1 MTSSRI
7 EGPVSLPPTIC
18 APPDRSRAALQTA
31 VGATRRPFCLTEQPG
46 ALLLIWRAHLRPRT
60 SANLGQNR
68 RLNVLS
74 ARPWGDLLHETK
86 VVDRSPRRGEGGR
99 PFWAAAKIPSLS
111 GRSPV
116 AVSFVSYGRPARNRP
131 V

>member
-1 MTSSRI
+1 LRWGACSAYLR
-7 EGPVSLPPTIC
+7 
-18 APPDRSRAALQTA
+18 APA

-46 ALLLIWRAHLRPRT
+46 AMLLIWRAHLRPRT

-86 VVDRSPRRGEGGR
+86 VVGRSPRRGKGGR
-99 PFWAAAKIPSLS
+99 PFWAAAKILQRMPE
-111 GRSPV
+111 GV
-116 AVSFVSYGRPARNRP
+116 Q
-131 V
+131 